1 VLRAEGFDSSPG
13 AGVDAARAFY
23 AKAGVADGTMNDNL
37 GASGI
42 GSH

>member
-1 VLRAEGFDSSPG
+1 VLRAEGFDSASG

-23 AKAGVADGTMNDNL
+23 TTAGVADGTMDDSL